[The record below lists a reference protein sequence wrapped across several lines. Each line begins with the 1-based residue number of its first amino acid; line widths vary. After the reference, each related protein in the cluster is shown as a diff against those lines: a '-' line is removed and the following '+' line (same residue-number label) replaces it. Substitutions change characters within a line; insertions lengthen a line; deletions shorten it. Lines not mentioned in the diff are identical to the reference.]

1 MILRM
6 ESSLTRTLTKERL
19 CCSTESGRGGIV
31 VVRKRTRG
39 RTRGVLALAVEVSKE
54 AQEGIIG
61 IHPQMMPPG
70 WSTSKKPTAVAVRY
84 RQRKERLCQRT

>member
-1 MILRM
+1 M
-6 ESSLTRTLTKERL
+6 
-19 CCSTESGRGGIV
+19 ESGRGGIV
-31 VVRKRTRG
+31 VVRKRRRGRTRG
-39 RTRGVLALAVEVSKE
+39 RTREVLALVVEVSKE
-54 AQEGIIG
+54 AQEGITG